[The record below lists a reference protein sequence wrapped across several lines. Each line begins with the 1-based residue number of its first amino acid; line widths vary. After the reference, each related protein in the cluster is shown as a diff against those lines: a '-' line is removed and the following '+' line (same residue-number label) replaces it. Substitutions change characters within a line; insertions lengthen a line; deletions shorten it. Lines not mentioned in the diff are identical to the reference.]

1 MTDIADDLAAARA
14 ELRRAE
20 GKLRTLRSQREN
32 PGNARRFGQLDSE
45 IEWQEGLVRE
55 CRENAH
61 FDWDDEA

>member
-1 MTDIADDLAAARA
+1 MATGDSED
-14 ELRRAE
+14 
-20 GKLRTLRSQREN
+20 KLRTLRAQREN
-32 PGNARRFGQLDSE
+32 PGNARRFGQLDSD